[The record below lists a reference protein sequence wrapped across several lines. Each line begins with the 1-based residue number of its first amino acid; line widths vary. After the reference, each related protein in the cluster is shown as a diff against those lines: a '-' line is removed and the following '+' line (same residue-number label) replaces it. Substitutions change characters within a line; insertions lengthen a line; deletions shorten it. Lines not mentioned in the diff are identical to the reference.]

1 MKRSEINA
9 ILREAMD
16 LVKKY
21 GLALP
26 PFADWTPEQWQEKG
40 HACDEIRDNMLGWD
54 VTDHGLGKF
63 DKIGLTLFTI
73 RNGSQKDKE
82 KYPKP
87 YAEKLLIVR
96 EGQVCPLHFHWSK
109 MEDIINRAGGIMMMQ
124 LYNSLPDGELDRT
137 GDVTYVSDGT
147 VYTVPAGSIIEF
159 KTGES
164 ITLRQGMYH
173 SFWAKEGC
181 GTTMIGEVSMCNDDE
196 TDNRYYEKMGRF
208 PEIEEDEAPLRYLC
222 TEYPKAK

>member
-1 MKRSEINA
+1 MKRSEINQ
-9 ILREAMD
+9 IIREAEQF
-16 LVKKY
+16 LQAHQY
-21 GLALP
+21 ILP
-26 PFADWTPEQWQEKG
+26 EFAYWTPKDWAKKG
-40 HACDEIRDNMLGWD
+40 TECTEIRENMLGWD
-54 VTDHGLGKF
+54 ITDYGMGDF
-63 DKIGLTLFTI
+63 SKIGLLLVTV
-73 RNGSQKDKE
+73 RNGNQKNPE

-87 YAEKLLIVR
+87 YAEKIMIVR
-96 EGQVCPLHFHWSK
+96 EEQVTPMHYHWSK
-109 MEDIINRAGGIMMMQ
+109 MEDIINRAGGTMMMQ